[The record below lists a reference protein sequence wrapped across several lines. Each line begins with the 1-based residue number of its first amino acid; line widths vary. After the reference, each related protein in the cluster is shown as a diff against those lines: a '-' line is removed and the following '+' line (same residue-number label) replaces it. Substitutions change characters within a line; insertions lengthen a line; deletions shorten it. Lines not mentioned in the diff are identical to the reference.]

1 MESLLFSA
9 VREYLPPVSVLI
21 VVLVY
26 LFFQNKNRAKET
38 EEIKQFIDKRFKS
51 VEEKFNQVSDE
62 IKQLYEIYHQLETEQ
77 KEKYHELD
85 KKILKQENNYVE
97 KLDFIALVNDT
108 NRKFEVLHQTLIER
122 DEKFRAE
129 IKELFHIAL
138 KNNNNG
144 AGRW

>member
-1 MESLLFSA
+1 MESLLFSTIK
-9 VREYLPPVSVLI
+9 EYLPPITILI
-21 VVLVY
+21 VVIVY
-26 LFFQNKNRAKET
+26 LVFQNKNRAKEA

-51 VEEKFNQVSDE
+51 VEKKFDEVSDE
-62 IKQLYEIYHQLETEQ
+62 IKQLYEMYHNLEMQQ

-85 KKILKQENNYVE
+85 KKILRQENNYVE
-97 KLDFIALVNDT
+97 KLDFISLINDT
-108 NRKFEVLHQTLIER
+108 NRRFEVLHKTLIER

-144 AGRW
+144 AGR

>member
-38 EEIKQFIDKRFKS
+38 EEIKEFIDKRFKS

-62 IKQLYEIYHQLETEQ
+62 IKKLYEIYHQLETEQ

-97 KLDFIALVNDT
+97 KLDFISLINDT
-108 NRKFEVLHQTLIER
+108 NRRFEVLHKTLIER

-144 AGRW
+144 AGK

>member
-1 MESLLFSA
+1 MESLLFSTIK
-9 VREYLPPVSVLI
+9 EYLPPITILI
-21 VVLVY
+21 IVIVY
-26 LFFQNKNRAKET
+26 LVFQNKNRAKEA
-38 EEIKQFIDKRFKS
+38 EEIKEFIDKRFKS
-51 VEEKFNQVSDE
+51 VEKKFDEVSDE
-62 IKQLYEIYHQLETEQ
+62 IKQLYEMYHRLETEQ

-97 KLDFIALVNDT
+97 KLDFISLINDT
-108 NRKFEVLHQTLIER
+108 NRRFEVLHKTLIER

-144 AGRW
+144 DRR

>member
-1 MESLLFSA
+1 MESLLFST
-9 VREYLPPVSVLI
+9 VKEYLPPVSVLI
-21 VVLVY
+21 VMLLY
-26 LFFQNKNRAKET
+26 LFFQNKNRAKEA
-38 EEIKQFIDKRFKS
+38 EEIKKFIDARFKS
-51 VEEKFNQVSDE
+51 VEKKFDEISDE

-138 KNNNNG
+138 KNNG
-144 AGRW
+144 VEK

>member
-1 MESLLFSA
+1 MESLLFSTIK
-9 VREYLPPVSVLI
+9 EYLPPLTILI
-21 VVLVY
+21 VIVIYLV
-26 LFFQNKNRAKET
+26 FQNRVRAKET

-51 VEEKFNQVSDE
+51 VEQKFDKISDE
-62 IKQLYEIYHQLETEQ
+62 IEELHRLYHKLDAEQ

-97 KLDFIALVNDT
+97 KLDFIAMMNDT
-108 NRKFEVLHQTLIER
+108 NRRFEVLHQTLIER

-138 KNNNNG
+138 KNNNG
-144 AGRW
+144 AER

>member
-1 MESLLFSA
+1 MESLLFSTIK
-9 VREYLPPVSVLI
+9 EYLPPITILI
-21 VVLVY
+21 VVIVY
-26 LFFQNKNRAKET
+26 LVFQNKNRAKEA
-38 EEIKQFIDKRFKS
+38 EEIKEFIDKRFKS
-51 VEEKFNQVSDE
+51 VEKKFDEVSDE
-62 IKQLYEIYHQLETEQ
+62 IKQLYEMYHRLETEQ

-97 KLDFIALVNDT
+97 KLDFISLINDT
-108 NRKFEVLHQTLIER
+108 NRRFEVLHKTLIER

-144 AGRW
+144 DGR

>member
-38 EEIKQFIDKRFKS
+38 EEIKEFIDKRFKS

-62 IKQLYEIYHQLETEQ
+62 IKKLYEIYHQLETEQ
-77 KEKYHELD
+77 KEKYHEL
-85 KKILKQENNYVE
+85 
-97 KLDFIALVNDT
+97 
-108 NRKFEVLHQTLIER
+108 
-122 DEKFRAE
+122 
-129 IKELFHIAL
+129 
-138 KNNNNG
+138 
-144 AGRW
+144 

>member
-1 MESLLFSA
+1 MESLLFSSIK
-9 VREYLPPVSVLI
+9 EYLPPVAVLI
-21 VVLVY
+21 VIIVY
-26 LFFQNKNRAKET
+26 LFFQNKSRAKET
-38 EEIKQFIDKRFKS
+38 AEIKDFIAEHFKS
-51 VEEKFNQVSDE
+51 VEKKFDRISDE
-62 IKQLYEIYHQLETEQ
+62 IEELHSLYHQLEIQQ

-138 KNNNNG
+138 KNNG
-144 AGRW
+144 VEK

>member
-1 MESLLFSA
+1 MESLFISA
-9 VREYLPPVSVLI
+9 LKDYLPPAAI
-21 VVLVY
+21 FIGVLVY
-26 LFFQNKNRAKET
+26 LYFQNKNRAKEA

-62 IKQLYEIYHQLETEQ
+62 IKKLYEIYHKLETEQ

-97 KLDFIALVNDT
+97 KLDFISLINDT
-108 NRKFEVLHQTLIER
+108 NRRFEVLHKTLIER

-144 AGRW
+144 AGK